1 MQIRQRTPAGLAL
14 IAVAATALF
23 MGLVPAANAKVQVQ
37 LLGDGRL
44 SVARDPVE
52 PEQGGRPEDRRP
64 ACQER
69 ARPQSRHL
77 GERRL
82 LRAARRSRSS
92 RCCPNWQIWAVERR
106 ENFLEDQSELNLL
119 KQGKASPTDLFN
131 YYLGYIGNPSITHH
145 MTAIPDSAVPFAREW
160 GMNTE
165 INDLRVVVKAAE
177 RKGRNVAMGGHSLGG
192 SITTAYATWDFNGRP
207 GGRDLSGLVLIDGAS
222 NPTPV
227 TPEQATMSL
236 NNLQT
241 SSPWLSFGG
250 IPAPLAGLFGMV
262 GSATTKAAPNSL
274 SVFSGW
280 PFLPANL
287 QPPPGVNLTNEAG
300 FGYTTDAATSPPNL
314 RAAQVH
320 SGHLAASGDP
330 RGWVRDGAITPIQR
344 WASMFSGWGLQNL
357 DGTAWYHPLRLTI
370 DSGAVGNGVANPAQS
385 VLDVHS
391 TDASKLPKRLRIY
404 AFGAALGGPNVLGG
418 RAGAGRHGRD
428 PEPEPEAGQPAGDLC
443 AQRPERR
450 GAEGQRLLQAADPVP
465 EQDQR
470 GEGSEGE
477 EEVGPSAALDRA
489 PAAAP
494 GADAA
499 VGDVKDALEALALQ
513 DRGGQAAALAAAA
526 DRGDLPGRAAAR
538 PGDREARRRGGGP
551 SRGCAPPRTRARRGR
566 RGRSGPRR
574 RAARRARSGSIS
586 SIRRTGRPSERQA
599 VIPPAR

>member
-1 MQIRQRTPAGLAL
+1 MQIRQRTPAGFAL

-23 MGLVPAANAKVQVQ
+23 MGLVPTANAKVQVRFSVMDGYSSPGTPSN
-37 LLGDGRL
+37 LNKVGVLKTGDPH
-44 SVARDPVE
+44 ARNVLVLNPGTSASAAYFE
-52 PEQGGRPEDRRP
+52 PL
-64 ACQER
+64 AK
-69 ARPQSRHL
+69 SIVKVL
-77 GERRL
+77 
-82 LRAARRSRSS
+82 
-92 RCCPNWQIWAVERR
+92 PNWQVWAVERR

-131 YYLGYIGNPSITHH
+131 YYLGYIGNPSVTHH
-145 MTAIPDSAVPFAREW
+145 MTAIPDSAVPFARQW

-177 RKGRNVAMGGHSLGG
+177 RRGRNVAMGGHSLGG

-250 IPAPLAGLFGMV
+250 FPAPLAGLFGMV

-280 PFLPANL
+280 PFLPTSL

-357 DGTAWYHPLRLTI
+357 DGTAWYHPMRLTI

-404 AFGAALGGPNVLGG
+404 AFGAALGGPNVLAAAQALAAT
-418 RAGAGRHGRD
+418 AGIPNRNLKLVNR
-428 PEPEPEAGQPAGDLC
+428 
-443 AQRPERR
+443 
-450 GAEGQRLLQAADPVP
+450 QATYAHND
-465 EQDQR
+465 
-470 GEGSEGE
+470 
-477 EEVGPSAALDRA
+477 PSAAEPKVNAFFKRLIPFLSKISA
-489 PAAAP
+489 
-494 GADAA
+494 G
-499 VGDVKDALEALALQ
+499 KEAKAKKK
-513 DRGGQAAALAAAA
+513 
-526 DRGDLPGRAAAR
+526 
-538 PGDREARRRGGGP
+538 
-551 SRGCAPPRTRARRGR
+551 
-566 RGRSGPRR
+566 
-574 RAARRARSGSIS
+574 
-586 SIRRTGRPSERQA
+586 
-599 VIPPAR
+599 